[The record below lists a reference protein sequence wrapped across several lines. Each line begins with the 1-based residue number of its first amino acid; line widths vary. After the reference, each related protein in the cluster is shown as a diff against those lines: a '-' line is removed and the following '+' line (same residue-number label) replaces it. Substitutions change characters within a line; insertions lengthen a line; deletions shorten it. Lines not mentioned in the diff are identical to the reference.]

1 MATATQPHPHH
12 HQGLDRQQED
22 MGYMSTL
29 MRSMSLVL
37 DEFYKTLRN
46 VGVSAATGACVS
58 ACGVGGVGSVGR
70 SCDVVA

>member
-1 MATATQPHPHH
+1 
-12 HQGLDRQQED
+12 

-46 VGVSAATGACVS
+46 VGVSAATGTCVRDGPS
-58 ACGVGGVGSVGR
+58 SFDPYVCMNTHTPTSTHPAPR
-70 SCDVVA
+70 PLQPPR

>member
-1 MATATQPHPHH
+1 
-12 HQGLDRQQED
+12 

-46 VGVSAATGACVS
+46 VGVSAATGACVRE
-58 ACGVGGVGSVGR
+58 CVRGLRRRVGR